1 MHAYMTQKLLI
12 IMRKE
17 TKNNKKKASK
27 AHAAKTAKLKKGQ
40 WAGYLSSLSL
50 ESVIRKKD

>member
-1 MHAYMTQKLLI
+1 MTQKLLI